1 MAINRKP
8 NKWKNKG
15 KKRRGYVSPPSF
27 LGSNMRLTLIT
38 NKKGDKSAK
47 QLTPL
52 QQILLSHHTRSK
64 NPNNITIKE
73 KK

>member
-1 MAINRKP
+1 MAMNRKP

-15 KKRRGYVSPPSF
+15 KKRRGYVSPPSL
-27 LGSNMRLTLIT
+27 LGSNMKLIITT
-38 NKKGDKSAK
+38 NKGDKSEK
-47 QLTPL
+47 LTPI
-52 QQILLSHHTRSK
+52 QQQLLSHHTRGK

>member
-1 MAINRKP
+1 MNNRKP
-8 NKWKNKG
+8 SKWKNKG
-15 KKRRGYVSPPSF
+15 KKRRGYVSPPSL
-27 LGSNMRLTLIT
+27 LGSNMKLIITT
-38 NKKGDKSAK
+38 NKGDKSAK